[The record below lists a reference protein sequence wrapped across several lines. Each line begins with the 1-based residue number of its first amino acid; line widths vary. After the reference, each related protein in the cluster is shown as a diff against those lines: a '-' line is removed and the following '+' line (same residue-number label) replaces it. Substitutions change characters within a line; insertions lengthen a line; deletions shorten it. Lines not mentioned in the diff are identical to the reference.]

1 MDIDE
6 EGETA
11 GRPGGRPLHP
21 SSRRFACVGGDAQL
35 ARRLIQRAVSRRV
48 GHRPALYKTQP
59 ASERSC
65 LSPRE
70 RWRRVALTERGRRCT
85 PKAFEECT
93 IRCYALSVTFGD
105 SSPKGGA
112 KAYPHTRIGAFL
124 PLPSGEVAARS
135 ADGEGIRGTSG
146 GRPLHLSSWQECAR
160 TVPLFSPL
168 SHLRGQLPRRGSQ
181 GVPQCL
187 HWSILA
193 SPHGRGG
200 SGVSR

>member
-135 ADGEGIRGTSG
+135 ADGEGARRTPKTFENVPAVAMPSQSPSVTAPPKGEPRQNRTRIRAFL
-146 GRPLHLSSWQECAR
+146 PLPMGEVAM
-160 TVPLFSPL
+160 P
-168 SHLRGQLPRRGSQ
+168 Q
-181 GVPQCL
+181 G
-187 HWSILA
+187 ID
-193 SPHGRGG
+193 G
-200 SGVSR
+200 